1 MVSHGKPTSCTF
13 SSPCRLCIDE
23 SIGRCIWH
31 GNVVRSKALTLLST
45 PLPST
50 PPPFPP
56 CDAASGFITGRTAN
70 LASPVDERVQTK
82 QSTICRQRLHMVAL
96 CWDKMPLTSIN
107 NVLLKHLSA
116 AGIETKFQR
125 AGDLRYDAICPICF
139 VLAEMVISKSLKWYL
154 MLDFSSKTEDPESHQ
169 VIKRCLHVSIQPLYL
184 SKSAKLSETKDKQT
198 SIHRSDIYI
207 QHTMSE
213 DFRVTMEITSTQK
226 KTRLGVWS
234 NAKTLSLN
242 PERWFFERNSL
253 YCLRQS

>member
-1 MVSHGKPTSCTF
+1 MVSLQVAPFHHPAASVLMRALGVAFGTATSFAARPWRC
-13 SSPCRLCIDE
+13 CRRLCRRRLRR
-23 SIGRCIWH
+23 SRPVMQQVASSQAALQTWH
-31 GNVVRSKALTLLST
+31 LQT
-45 PLPST
+45 
-50 PPPFPP
+50 
-56 CDAASGFITGRTAN
+56 
-70 LASPVDERVQTK
+70 VDERVQAK

-125 AGDLRYDAICPICF
+125 ADDLRYDAICPICF
-139 VLAEMVISKSLKWYL
+139 VLAEMVISKSLKRYL
-154 MLDFSSKTEDPESHQ
+154 MLDFSSKTKDPESHQ

-242 PERWFFERNSL
+242 PERWFFERNWL